1 MSGTRVLHE
10 NTIDTRTVTGDP
22 LTDLANISDEPEN
35 ETKFIAREIKPND
48 TALVL
53 LSATLNKAGEYDIT
67 VKVTGETRKQGSGS
81 QTVTLNVVKKL
92 KIQPKS
98 KAKTMRT
105 VPATK

>member
-1 MSGTRVLHE
+1 MKSG
-10 NTIDTRTVTGDP
+10 G
-22 LTDLANISDEPEN
+22 PECPVKN

-53 LSATLNKAGEYDIT
+53 LSATLNKAGEYHIT
-67 VKVTGETRKQGSGS
+67 VKVTGERSVS
-81 QTVTLNVVKKL
+81 QKTVVLNVVKKL